1 MRVRSSKATVS
12 SYCTIVIFFLTKL
25 IPVIDLLYAVG
36 TRQLLIK
43 QFKNAWEKV
52 FCHTINWIISEHI
65 IFASKAR
72 KKCC

>member
-25 IPVIDLLYAVG
+25 IPVIDLLYAVDM
-36 TRQLLIK
+36 RQLLIK

-52 FCHTINWIISEHI
+52 FCHTNNKLDHQRTHQ
-65 IFASKAR
+65 FCK
-72 KKCC
+72 